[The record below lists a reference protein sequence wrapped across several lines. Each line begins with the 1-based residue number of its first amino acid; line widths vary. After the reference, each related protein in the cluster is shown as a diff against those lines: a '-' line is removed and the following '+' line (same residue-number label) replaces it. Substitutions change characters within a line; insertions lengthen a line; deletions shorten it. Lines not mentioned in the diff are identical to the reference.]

1 MSLLNSKSRQILKD
15 PLMQDN
21 PITLQVLGIC
31 SALAVTVKMDT
42 AIVMSIAV
50 IFVLTMSNTV
60 VSIFRNMI
68 PSRVRIIF
76 ALLVISSLVTLTDQ
90 YLKAYMYD
98 MSKQLNVFLA
108 LIITNC
114 IVLGRAEAFA
124 MKEGPWRSFLDGL
137 GNALGYGII
146 LVAVSAFREFFGS
159 GSLMGY
165 QIISQEMYAS
175 GYQDNG
181 LIAFPPGAFI
191 ILGLIIWVQRTI
203 GKIEEE

>member
-1 MSLLNSKSRQILKD
+1 MSLFDSKSRKALKD

-21 PITLQVLGIC
+21 PITFQVLGIC

-42 AIVMSIAV
+42 AIVMSFAV

-98 MSKQLNVFLA
+98 MSKELNVFLA

-137 GNALGYGII
+137 GNALGYGVI
-146 LVAVSAFREFFGS
+146 LVAVAAFRELFGS
-159 GSLMGY
+159 GSLMGF
-165 QIISQEMYAS
+165 QIISDSMYNS
-175 GYQDNG
+175 GYQNNG
-181 LIAFPPGAFI
+181 LMVLSPGAFI

>member
-1 MSLLNSKSRQILKD
+1 MSLLDSKSRQVLKD
-15 PLMQDN
+15 PLMHDN

-50 IFVLTMSNTV
+50 IFVLTMSNTI

>member
-1 MSLLNSKSRQILKD
+1 
-15 PLMQDN
+15 
-21 PITLQVLGIC
+21 
-31 SALAVTVKMDT
+31 MDT
-42 AIVMSIAV
+42 AIVMSFAV

-98 MSKQLNVFLA
+98 MSKELNVFLA

-137 GNALGYGII
+137 GNALGYGVI
-146 LVAVSAFREFFGS
+146 LVAVAAFRELFGS
-159 GSLMGY
+159 GSLMGF
-165 QIISQEMYAS
+165 QIISDSMYTS
-175 GYQDNG
+175 GYQNNG
-181 LIAFPPGAFI
+181 LMVLSPGAFI

>member
-1 MSLLNSKSRQILKD
+1 MSLLDSKSRQVLKD
-15 PLMQDN
+15 PLMHDN

-137 GNALGYGII
+137 GNALGYGVI

>member
-1 MSLLNSKSRQILKD
+1 MSLFDSKSRKALKD

-21 PITLQVLGIC
+21 PITFQVLGIC

-42 AIVMSIAV
+42 AIVMSFAV

-137 GNALGYGII
+137 GNALGYGVI
-146 LVAVSAFREFFGS
+146 LVAVAAFRELFGS
-159 GSLMGY
+159 GSLMGF
-165 QIISQEMYAS
+165 QIISDSMYTS
-175 GYQDNG
+175 GYQNYG
-181 LIAFPPGAFI
+181 LMVLSPGAFI

>member
-1 MSLLNSKSRQILKD
+1 MSLLDSKSRQILKD

-165 QIISQEMYAS
+165 QIISEEMYAS

-203 GKIEEE
+203 GKIEEQ

>member
-1 MSLLNSKSRQILKD
+1 MSLFDSKSRQVLKD
-15 PLMQDN
+15 PLMQNN

-137 GNALGYGII
+137 GNALGYGVI

-165 QIISQEMYAS
+165 QIIWEEMYAS

>member
-1 MSLLNSKSRQILKD
+1 MPLFDSKSRQVLKD
-15 PLMQDN
+15 PLMQNN

-137 GNALGYGII
+137 GNALGYGVI

-165 QIISQEMYAS
+165 QIISEEMYAS

-203 GKIEEE
+203 GIIEEE

>member
-1 MSLLNSKSRQILKD
+1 MPLFDSKSRQVLKD
-15 PLMQDN
+15 PLMQNN

-137 GNALGYGII
+137 GNALGYGVI

-165 QIISQEMYAS
+165 QIISEEMYAS

>member
-1 MSLLNSKSRQILKD
+1 MSLFDSKSRKALKD

-21 PITLQVLGIC
+21 PITFQVLGIC
-31 SALAVTVKMDT
+31 SALAVTVRMDT
-42 AIVMSIAV
+42 AIVMSFAV

-98 MSKQLNVFLA
+98 MSKELNVFLA

-137 GNALGYGII
+137 GNALGYGVI
-146 LVAVSAFREFFGS
+146 LVAVAAFRELFGS
-159 GSLMGY
+159 GSLMGF
-165 QIISQEMYAS
+165 QIISDSMYTS
-175 GYQDNG
+175 GYQNNG
-181 LIAFPPGAFI
+181 LMVLSQGAFI

>member
-1 MSLLNSKSRQILKD
+1 MSLLDSKSRQILKD

-146 LVAVSAFREFFGS
+146 LIAVSAFREFFGS

-165 QIISQEMYAS
+165 QIISEEMYAS

>member
-1 MSLLNSKSRQILKD
+1 MSLFDSKSRKALKD

-21 PITLQVLGIC
+21 PITFQVLGIC
-31 SALAVTVKMDT
+31 SALAVTVRMDT
-42 AIVMSIAV
+42 AIVMSFAV

-98 MSKQLNVFLA
+98 MSKELNVFLA

-114 IVLGRAEAFA
+114 IVLGRAEA
-124 MKEGPWRSFLDGL
+124 
-137 GNALGYGII
+137 
-146 LVAVSAFREFFGS
+146 VSYTHLTLPTKA
-159 GSLMGY
+159 
-165 QIISQEMYAS
+165 
-175 GYQDNG
+175 
-181 LIAFPPGAFI
+181 
-191 ILGLIIWVQRTI
+191 
-203 GKIEEE
+203 

>member
-1 MSLLNSKSRQILKD
+1 MSLFDSKSRQVLKD

-165 QIISQEMYAS
+165 QIISEEMYAS

>member
-1 MSLLNSKSRQILKD
+1 MPLFDSKSRQVLKD
-15 PLMQDN
+15 PLMQNN

-98 MSKQLNVFLA
+98 MSKQLTVFVA

-114 IVLGRAEAFA
+114 IVMGRAEAFA
-124 MKEGPWRSFLDGL
+124 MQNVPWRSFLDGL
-137 GNALGYGII
+137 GNALGYGMI
-146 LVAVSAFREFFGS
+146 LIGVAFFRELLGS
-159 GSLMGY
+159 GTIYNFQVIPDSFYAAGYENMGLMVL
-165 QIISQEMYAS
+165 S
-175 GYQDNG
+175 
-181 LIAFPPGAFI
+181 PGAFI
-191 ILGLIIWVQRTI
+191 ILGLIVWVHRI
-203 GKIEEE
+203 AAKIEED

>member
-1 MSLLNSKSRQILKD
+1 
-15 PLMQDN
+15 MQNN

-137 GNALGYGII
+137 GNALGYGVI

-165 QIISQEMYAS
+165 QIISEEMYAS

>member
-1 MSLLNSKSRQILKD
+1 MSLFDSKSRKALKD

-21 PITLQVLGIC
+21 PITFQVLGIC
-31 SALAVTVKMDT
+31 SALAVTVRMDT
-42 AIVMSIAV
+42 AIVMSFAV

-98 MSKQLNVFLA
+98 MSKELNVFLA

-114 IVLGRAEAFA
+114 IVLRRAEAFA
-124 MKEGPWRSFLDGL
+124 LKEGPWRSFLDGL
-137 GNALGYGII
+137 GNALGYGVI
-146 LVAVSAFREFFGS
+146 LVAVAAFRELFVS
-159 GSLMGY
+159 VSLMVF
-165 QIISQEMYAS
+165 QIISDSMYTS
-175 GYQDNG
+175 GYQNNG
-181 LIAFPPGAFI
+181 LMVLSPGAFI

>member
-1 MSLLNSKSRQILKD
+1 MPLFDSKSRQVLKD
-15 PLMQDN
+15 PLMQNN

-165 QIISQEMYAS
+165 QIISEEMYAS

>member
-1 MSLLNSKSRQILKD
+1 MSLFDSKSRQVLKD

-98 MSKQLNVFLA
+98 MSKQLNVFLE

-165 QIISQEMYAS
+165 QIISEEMYAS

>member
-1 MSLLNSKSRQILKD
+1 MSIFDSKSRKALKD

-21 PITLQVLGIC
+21 PITFQVLGIC
-31 SALAVTVKMDT
+31 SALAVTVRMDT
-42 AIVMSIAV
+42 AIVMSFAV

-98 MSKQLNVFLA
+98 MSKELNVFLA

-137 GNALGYGII
+137 GNALGYGVI
-146 LVAVSAFREFFGS
+146 LVAVAAFRELFGS
-159 GSLMGY
+159 GSLMGF
-165 QIISQEMYAS
+165 QIISDSMYTS
-175 GYQDNG
+175 GYQNNG
-181 LIAFPPGAFI
+181 LMVLSRGAFI

>member
-1 MSLLNSKSRQILKD
+1 MPLFDSKSRQVLKD
-15 PLMQDN
+15 PLMQNN

>member
-1 MSLLNSKSRQILKD
+1 MSLFDSKSRQVLKD
-15 PLMQDN
+15 PLMQNN

-137 GNALGYGII
+137 GNALGYGVI

-165 QIISQEMYAS
+165 QIISEEMYAS